1 MKWVLTCLIALSV
14 AGCSSSDEA
23 MGEAMDSISEHCRSP
38 IVLQIEVSTFNK
50 SIVVRCDDMPL
61 KKKELK

>member
-1 MKWVLTCLIALSV
+1 MKWALTCLITLTAV
-14 AGCSSSDEA
+14 GCSSYDGA
-23 MGEAMDSISEHCRSP
+23 MAEAMDSISEHCRSP

-61 KKKELK
+61 KKKESK